1 VLQAGDVIEYHDPR
15 AVKDLSAHSKSRR
28 IATVLEVR
36 PSPNIKGG
44 TGEQDKAASAGYA
57 PLVLSNHEGAAL
69 TVESEIRRLKT
80 MVPVTS
86 CAEAQ
91 VAAPEAVA
99 PEAAAALV
107 AECTDPTSTEPLYQ
121 TPAST
126 VDTSTS
132 NAPSP
137 PLAVAAANVRP
148 TPTPIRNPMKEWKK
162 NQAVKPQ
169 GGNTSSSISAST
181 YKHTEVVSSSEVA
194 SPAVVSDLET
204 SIEAPP
210 AVPAAATVAA
220 SGGATAGGGG
230 APVEWQLVEAEGAVW
245 RLLST
250 YTLKPGRGDPGMGLE
265 SDQKRNAAAMTEA
278 QDIPDSEV
286 EAIHDRIFKDDENSN
301 DDDGGD
307 SESESSSDDDD
318 ENNKNDGSGSN

>member
-1 VLQAGDVIEYHDPR
+1 
-15 AVKDLSAHSKSRR
+15 
-28 IATVLEVR
+28 
-36 PSPNIKGG
+36 
-44 TGEQDKAASAGYA
+44 
-57 PLVLSNHEGAAL
+57 
-69 TVESEIRRLKT
+69 
-80 MVPVTS
+80 
-86 CAEAQ
+86 
-91 VAAPEAVA
+91 
-99 PEAAAALV
+99 
-107 AECTDPTSTEPLYQ
+107 
-121 TPAST
+121 
-126 VDTSTS
+126 
-132 NAPSP
+132 
-137 PLAVAAANVRP
+137 
-148 TPTPIRNPMKEWKK
+148 MKEWKK